1 MRKSLALV
9 VVAVI
14 AVASAL
20 AWARPGRGVR
30 DLVRPRTAP
39 IARAAGKVIFRLTP
53 TGRVVD
59 FRLSG
64 LGRRKRYAVRFN
76 QDEHAILRAART
88 DSKGRAR
95 FSFGSVHLPY
105 GVLEPIANRP
115 IEIVTFQ
122 EGFAGD
128 QVLVGRIPIA
138 EGFPYWGQPG
148 DTTGSSKTRLPGVDG
163 NGPFAVESAAVV
175 IPTSP
180 SALAPGTSV
189 VWYPGADGAI
199 AAGGPYPPIVFV
211 HATGFGANDYANWG
225 RKIASWGFVV
235 TVLDYAD
242 TAATTDGQEQVRAT
256 IAAIDWLAAQNADA
270 SSFLHGQL
278 DVQKFGL
285 VGHARGGA
293 AAIIAAAHPSSL
305 GRVKAAVGLAPQV
318 LRLPSGSLGE
328 FVTYAPNAATG
339 FWPPTL
345 VLTATQDGLVNPS
358 DSRIVYFD
366 HAPAPRGTVQVE
378 GHCNMSYA
386 DSVPAALAAT
396 SDYDPSTCETPAS
409 QQQVARTYVI
419 PWLVSRLRGD
429 TRVQDY
435 VDGTYAAE
443 QINVVEETF
452 E

>member
-9 VVAVI
+9 VAVVI
-14 AVASAL
+14 AVASAV
-20 AWARPGRGVR
+20 ASARQVRSVR
-30 DLVRPRTAP
+30 DLVRPKTAP
-39 IARAAGKVIFRLTP
+39 IATAKGKVTFRLTA

-95 FSFGSVHLPY
+95 FSFGGIHLPY

-115 IEIVTFQ
+115 IEIVTYQ
-122 EGFAGD
+122 DGEPGD
-128 QVLVGRIPIA
+128 QVLVGRIPIPT
-138 EGFPYWGQPG
+138 GFPYWGQPG
-148 DTTGSSKTRLPGVDG
+148 DTSGSSKTRLPGVDG
-163 NGPFAVESAAVV
+163 NGPFAVESAAIA
-175 IPTSP
+175 IPASP
-180 SALAPGTSV
+180 STLAPGTSV
-189 VWYPGADGAI
+189 IWYPGADGVVAES
-199 AAGGPYPPIVFV
+199 GPFPPVVFV

-242 TAATTDGQEQVRAT
+242 TAGATDGQEQVRAT
-256 IAAIDWLAAQNADA
+256 IAAMDWLVAQNADA
-270 SSFLHGQL
+270 SSFLHDRL
-278 DVQKFGL
+278 DVQRFGL

-293 AAIIAAAHPSSL
+293 AAMIAAAQPASL

-318 LRLPSGSLGE
+318 LRLPTGSLGE
-328 FVTYAPNAATG
+328 FVTYSPNKTTG
-339 FWPPTL
+339 YWPPTL
-345 VLTATQDGLVNPS
+345 VLTATQDGIVNPS
-358 DSRIVYFD
+358 DSRIIYFD
-366 HAPAPRGTVQVE
+366 HGPKPHGTVQVE

-386 DSVPAALAAT
+386 DSVPATLAAT
-396 SDYDPSTCETPAS
+396 SDYDPSICETPAS
-409 QQQVARTYVI
+409 QQQVARTYTI
-419 PWLVSRLRGD
+419 PWLLFHLRGD
-429 TRVQDY
+429 TRVKDY